1 MSLKDVFAARTA
13 TAMMVAALAMSMGGC
28 VSSGAKGSAADATP
42 ESQENAIVHQV
53 SDADVAATLS
63 TQPLTGSMATLYVN
77 GLGCPLCATNIDL
90 QLKRVKG
97 VEVTKVD
104 LSTGKVDLAMV
115 GPSKPSPKRLHDAVA
130 DAGFTL
136 VKIESR

>member
-1 MSLKDVFAARTA
+1 MSLKNAFAARAAA
-13 TAMMVAALAMSMGGC
+13 TTVAAMMMVAGGC

-42 ESQENAIVHQV
+42 ESEENAVVHHV
-53 SDADVAATLS
+53 SDADVAATMS

-90 QLKRVKG
+90 QLKRVNG

-104 LSTGKVDLAMV
+104 LSTGKVDLAMI